1 MHQLAIDRTAL
12 DFAPAILAV
21 QEKPPSPLP
30 RTMLYLLLSLF
41 GILLGWAVLGKV
53 DVVAVAEGKL
63 VPQSYLKIVQPADS
77 GIVKDILVKE
87 GDLVKEHQVL
97 MRLDPKLS
105 EADTRIVEG
114 ELQQKKLQLR
124 RIEAELAGSGLLLQ
138 KGDDAEAFRQ
148 VLAQYHAHRQAYD
161 DAAAQERALLAKARE
176 DYASARQVNAKLK
189 RVLPAYQETEQ
200 AWNQLHQEGFAGKLL
215 ALDKQR
221 QRKEAEGDLKAQE
234 ESLASYRSSI
244 EQSEKRLAQI
254 TSNYKQ
260 QLHNEQVDVQ
270 GQLQKLEQELAKQR
284 HRAALLELKAPQAG
298 KIKDL
303 ATHTLGTVVSP
314 GTILLS
320 LIPIDEPL
328 KAEVMIQND
337 DVGFVK
343 EGQPVKLKLA
353 AYPFQKYGMVE
364 GTVTHVSADATEV
377 PNGKPADTPDGSA
390 SGKPQATAAYKA
402 IVTLKAQQITARGER
417 FTLSPGMQVVAEINQ
432 GTRTILDYL
441 LSPVQGV
448 FHEAGRER

>member
-1 MHQLAIDRTAL
+1 MNQLAIDRNAL

-41 GILLGWAVLGKV
+41 AILLAWTVIGKV

-77 GIVKDILVKE
+77 GIVKEILVKE
-87 GDLVKEHQVL
+87 GDKVEANQVL

-105 EADTRIVEG
+105 EADSKILEADYAT
-114 ELQQKKLQLR
+114 KALQLR
-124 RIEAELAGSGLLLQ
+124 RIDAELTDAPLLVQ
-138 KGDDAEAFRQ
+138 KGDDPATFRQ
-148 VLAQYHAHRQAYD
+148 VDAQYRSHRQTYQ
-161 DAAAQERALLAKARE
+161 DAVAQERALLAKARE
-176 DYASARQVNAKLK
+176 DHAAASQVRNKLHN
-189 RVLPAYQETEQ
+189 VLPAYKEQET
-200 AWNQLHQEGFAGKLL
+200 AWATLHKEGFAGKLM
-215 ALDKQR
+215 ALDHQR
-221 QRKEAEGDLKAQE
+221 QRVEVEHDLKAQE
-234 ESLASYRSSI
+234 ETLGGLLANI
-244 EQSEKRLAQI
+244 EQSQRRLAQT
-254 TSNYKQ
+254 TSQYKQ
-260 QLHNEQVDVQ
+260 QLHNEKAEIVA
-270 GQLQKLEQELAKQR
+270 QLDRLKQEIAKQA
-284 HRAALLELKAPQAG
+284 HKHALLELKAPQAG

-314 GTILLS
+314 GTILMS
-320 LIPIDEPL
+320 LVPIDEPL

-343 EGQPVKLKLA
+343 EGQSVKLKLA

-364 GTVTHVSADATEV
+364 GTVTHVSADATDA
-377 PNGKPADTPDGSA
+377 PMAKPTDPGKGDTAPAV
-390 SGKPQATAAYKA
+390 SGYKA
-402 IVTLKAQQITARGER
+402 IVTLKAQQLETQGER
-417 FTLSPGMQVVAEINQ
+417 FTLSPGMQVAAEINQ
-432 GTRTILDYL
+432 GTRTVLDYL